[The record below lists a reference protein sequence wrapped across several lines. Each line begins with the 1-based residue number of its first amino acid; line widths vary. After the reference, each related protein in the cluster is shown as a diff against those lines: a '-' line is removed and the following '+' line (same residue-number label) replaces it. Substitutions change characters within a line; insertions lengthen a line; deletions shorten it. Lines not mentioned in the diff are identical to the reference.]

1 MDHFHSDSDLTRRE
15 YDLTYVGEESEK
27 MLTLEVMDD
36 TIAENE
42 EIFILYIN
50 VTESSTDRCAVAVQL
65 TDNDGICCMRSI

>member
-15 YDLTYVGEESEK
+15 YDLTYAEEESEK
-27 MLTLEVMDD
+27 TLTLEVMDD

-42 EIFILYIN
+42 EIFILYVN
-50 VTESSTDRCAVAVQL
+50 VTESSAERCAVAVHL